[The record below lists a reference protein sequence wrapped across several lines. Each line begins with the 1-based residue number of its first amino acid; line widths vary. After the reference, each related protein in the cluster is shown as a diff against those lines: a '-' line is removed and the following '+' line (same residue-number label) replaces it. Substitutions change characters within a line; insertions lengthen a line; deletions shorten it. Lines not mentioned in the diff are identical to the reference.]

1 MEVSSCEGGSSPATA
16 AATATATAARKEE
29 RSKLVQSP
37 KAIPSKKEGR
47 HASLTPRQASKRR
60 REGGKE
66 GRKEREGERKG
77 RHVWPCMGMPSMPC
91 HAVSGPCH
99 VCSGEGGR
107 HQRSACGC
115 IRGPMTW
122 RDLAPLWYGM
132 VIVWWARW
140 PWPCM
145 VRLACY
151 VRLHVTCVVYH
162 GQM

>member
-77 RHVWPCMGMPSMPC
+77 RHVWAC
-91 HAVSGPCH
+91 HPCH
-99 VCSGEGGR
+99 VMLCRVPATYAVGRVVDTSAAHVGASG
-107 HQRSACGC
+107 
-115 IRGPMTW
+115 
-122 RDLAPLWYGM
+122 AP
-132 VIVWWARW
+132 
-140 PWPCM
+140 
-145 VRLACY
+145 
-151 VRLHVTCVVYH
+151 
-162 GQM
+162 